1 MKSQQYT
8 IEEIFDKKLL
18 FLIPFYIF
26 SREKMFGEYEKNGAE
41 LESLKQEYAMIK
53 TKPEKLMEQGDITE
67 YAKCTI
73 CDMSN
78 KVLEHIAV
86 KYDSAKKGV
95 QSVMGGKILEYEAK
109 TIMNRGCEEGITVL
123 VSTLK
128 GMDVPVQVIL
138 EKLQEKFNLS
148 LEAAKKYI

>member
-1 MKSQQYT
+1 MQNVR
-8 IEEIFDKKLL
+8 FV
-18 FLIPFYIF
+18 
-26 SREKMFGEYEKNGAE
+26 
-41 LESLKQEYAMIK
+41 
-53 TKPEKLMEQGDITE
+53 
-67 YAKCTI
+67 
-73 CDMSN
+73 MSN

-86 KYDSAKKGV
+86 KYDSVKKGV

-109 TIMNRGCEEGITVL
+109 TIMNRGREEGREEGITVL

-128 GMDVPVQVIL
+128 DMDVPVQVIL

>member
-1 MKSQQYT
+1 
-8 IEEIFDKKLL
+8 
-18 FLIPFYIF
+18 
-26 SREKMFGEYEKNGAE
+26 
-41 LESLKQEYAMIK
+41 
-53 TKPEKLMEQGDITE
+53 
-67 YAKCTI
+67 
-73 CDMSN
+73 MSN

-86 KYDSAKKGV
+86 KYDSVKKGV

-109 TIMNRGCEEGITVL
+109 TIMNRGREEGREEGITVL

-128 GMDVPVQVIL
+128 DMDVPVQVIL

>member
-1 MKSQQYT
+1 MY
-8 IEEIFDKKLL
+8 D
-18 FLIPFYIF
+18 
-26 SREKMFGEYEKNGAE
+26 
-41 LESLKQEYAMIK
+41 
-53 TKPEKLMEQGDITE
+53 
-67 YAKCTI
+67 
-73 CDMSN
+73 

-86 KYDSAKKGV
+86 KYDSVKKGV

-109 TIMNRGCEEGITVL
+109 TIMNRGREEGREEGITVL

-128 GMDVPVQVIL
+128 DMDVPVQVIL

>member
-1 MKSQQYT
+1 MIRS
-8 IEEIFDKKLL
+8 FC

-26 SREKMFGEYEKNGAE
+26 SHEKRFEEYEKNGAE

-53 TKPEKLMEQGDITE
+53 TKLEKLMEQGDITE
-67 YAKCTI
+67 Y

-86 KYDSAKKGV
+86 KYDSVKKGV

-109 TIMNRGCEEGITVL
+109 TIMNRGREEGREEGITVL

-128 GMDVPVQVIL
+128 DMDVPVQVIL